1 MLLHMGRIL
10 DLLKA
15 ASEPRTSTMRLPGG
29 VLSPGANGLAPM
41 PLLADLFPDMEWPVD
56 RSLALSIPAVSKA
69 RNLLVSCIA
78 KFPLQVHRW
87 DEKNQTDTDT
97 TAEHRWL
104 FATDGFQSPYERMA
118 DTIDDAVFYGCS
130 LWLVDRSDAKGRPII
145 RAERCPYEWW
155 EVRGGVDIV
164 VRDPD
169 DSASEERVLE
179 VDEYILFD
187 FPFAGLLSVGA
198 RTLRGARDQELA
210 WVGRAK
216 NPIPLIDLHRTADY
230 VEMETDEVATMIS
243 DWAVARLSPNGAI
256 GSTPD
261 GIELNVHGDVE
272 PSLLI
277 EGRNAVR
284 TDVGSFLNIRT
295 AMLDGTIGV
304 DSLTYTTKEG
314 ERNAFFEFD
323 LPFWTDPIEARLS
336 MDDVVPRGSRVR
348 FRKYEDTPDEGIP
361 TKD

>member
-1 MLLHMGRIL
+1 MGRIL

-15 ASEPRTSTMRLPGG
+15 ASEPRSSSLRLPGG
-29 VLSPGANGLAPM
+29 VLSPGSNGLAPM
-41 PLLADLFPDMEWPVD
+41 PILADLFPGMEWPVD
-56 RSLALSIPAVSKA
+56 RELALSIPAVSKA

-78 KFPLQVHRW
+78 KFPLRSWRW
-87 DEKNQTDTDT
+87 DETNQTDTDT
-97 TAEHRWL
+97 TAENRWL
-104 FATDGFQSPYERMA
+104 FATDGFQSPHERMA
-118 DTIDDAVFYGCS
+118 DTVDDGIFYGCS
-130 LWLVDRSDAKGRPII
+130 LWLVDRSDAKGNPII

-155 EVRGGVDIV
+155 EIRDGVTPV

-169 DSASEERVLE
+169 DSAAEERELKPG
-179 VDEYILFD
+179 EYILFD
-187 FPFAGLLSVGA
+187 FPFAGLLAVGA

-210 WVGRAK
+210 WVARAK
-216 NPIPLIDLHRTADY
+216 NPIPMVDLHRTADY
-230 VEMETDEVATMIS
+230 VEMEKGEVSTMIS
-243 DWAVARLSPNGAI
+243 DWNTSLANPSGGGVQ
-256 GSTPD
+256 STPD
-261 GIELNVHGDVE
+261 GIEVNVYGDVKPE
-272 PSLLI
+272 LMI

-361 TKD
+361 TED

>member
-1 MLLHMGRIL
+1 MGRIH

-15 ASEPRTSTMRLPGG
+15 ASEPRTSTIRLPGG

-56 RSLALSIPAVSKA
+56 RSNALTIPAVSKA

-78 KFPLQVHRW
+78 KFPLRSYRW

-97 TAEHRWL
+97 TTENRWL
-104 FATDGFQSPYERMA
+104 YATDGFQSPHERMA

-130 LWLVDRSDAKGRPII
+130 LWLVDRSDAIGNPII

-155 EVRGGVDIV
+155 EVRDGITVV

-169 DSASEERVLE
+169 DSTAEERELDPSE
-179 VDEYILFD
+179 FILFD
-187 FPFAGLLSVGA
+187 FPFAGLLTIGA

-230 VEMETDEVATMIS
+230 VEMEQGETDQMIT
-243 DWAVARLSPNGAI
+243 DWATARVSPNGAI

-261 GIELNVHGDVE
+261 GIEVKVYGDVKAE
-272 PSLLI
+272 LMV

-361 TKD
+361 TED